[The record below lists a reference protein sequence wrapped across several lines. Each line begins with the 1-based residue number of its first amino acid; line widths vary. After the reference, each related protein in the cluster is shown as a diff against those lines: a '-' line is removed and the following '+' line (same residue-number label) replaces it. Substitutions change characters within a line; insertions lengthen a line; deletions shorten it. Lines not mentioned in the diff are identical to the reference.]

1 MLDHFIRSD
10 FSSTWLSLLFLG
22 MVGMAAFIA
31 YNFRAHVK
39 TVVLAN
45 VISKEYTL
53 YQRDESN
60 QTRKANI
67 WLTVFYCL
75 CLSVIIFK
83 GLEVFAA
90 DFFSLKSF
98 ILYLLCLSTVI
109 VFYITKK
116 GTNLLLGF
124 LFQKPKLTYSLLEH
138 SSLKNRAFAIIAFP
152 LILWMNYDVE
162 HQKVLAL
169 SLLVL
174 IFIYLIIKWIGGIVI
189 GFTQG
194 EIPIVYSILYICTL
208 EILPLAI
215 AAKIFWEPIN
225 SHLLA

>member
-1 MLDHFIRSD
+1 MFNHLVRSD
-10 FSSTWLSLLFLG
+10 FNSLWLSFLFLG
-22 MVGMAAFIA
+22 MIGMVAFIA
-31 YNFRAHVK
+31 HSFRAHVK

-75 CLSVIIFK
+75 CLSIIVYK
-83 GLEVFAA
+83 GVDIFAT
-90 DFFSLKSF
+90 DFFNLKSF
-98 ILYLLCLSTVI
+98 VLYLLCLTTV
-109 VFYITKK
+109 VGFYLVKK
-116 GTNLLLGF
+116 GTNLMLGF
-124 LFQKPKLTYSLLEH
+124 LFKKPKLTYSLLEH

-152 LILWMNYDVE
+152 LVLWMNYDLE
-162 HQKVLAL
+162 HQQLLAL
-169 SLLVL
+169 SLFFL
-174 IFIYLIIKWIGGIVI
+174 IFIYLIIKWIGGIII

-215 AAKIFWEPIN
+215 AAKFFWEPIK
-225 SHLLA
+225 SHLVA